1 MIDLY
6 GNAFLTFLSEEL
18 SNDIDTCFTIGCIS
32 LEELDKAFE
41 EILETP
47 EYVYI
52 LYVSFVIKEGPP
64 DETSTNEIV
73 SRMTNFIKENSFE
86 ISVDGMNIKFTSLK
100 ERNIYNDSM
109 IKDWCKDGD
118 LGTFVT
124 GEFDVIT
131 ITAGKMCQ
139 VKV

>member
-1 MIDLY
+1 MIELY

-18 SNDIDTCFTIGCIS
+18 SGDIDTCFTIGCIS
-32 LEELDKAFE
+32 WKQLDKAFD
-41 EILETP
+41 EIFETP

-52 LYVSFVIKEGPP
+52 LYVNFVIKEGPE

-100 ERNIYNDSM
+100 ERNIYNDYV

-131 ITAGKMCQ
+131 ITAGTI
-139 VKV
+139 VK